1 MEEEI
6 KHYAVVNKTTSIVEN
21 VILGTESFK
30 FIFESENLDVM
41 LLEYIEKFDNDE
53 YVARI
58 DETYIPEVGFIF
70 VSKAVPTII
79 PKTITPRQARL
90 ALLGAGLLDDI
101 EVLLTTDKAMQ
112 IWWEY
117 SLEVDRDNAH
127 IVTAGTALGLTE
139 LQLDEMFIA
148 ASKL

>member
-58 DETYIPEVGFIF
+58 GETYIPEVGFIF

-79 PKTITPRQARL
+79 PKSITMRQARL
-90 ALLGAGLLDDI
+90 YLLSLGLLDEVEAIVSPDRAWQI
-101 EVLLTTDKAMQ
+101 E
-112 IWWEY
+112 WEY
-117 SLEVDRDNAH
+117 ATEILRYHYFMEG
-127 IVTAGTALGLTE
+127 IGEALGLDSTGI
-139 LQLDEMFIA
+139 DNMFIEA
-148 ASKL
+148 GKL